1 MEKRKVLIQFPKM
14 GNGKGARINLSI
26 PLLKKIGFNSENR
39 EAEILYDEENQKII
53 IQKRK

>member
-1 MEKRKVLIQFPKM
+1 MEKREALIQFPKM

-26 PLLKKIGFNSENR
+26 PLLKKIGFNQENR
-39 EAEILYDEENQKII
+39 EVEIIYDEENQKII